1 MKCLM
6 PLTLALSLSATP
18 MLAQEQMIVEQI
30 PTTAVGT
37 QLVIGGYTYVAIG
50 LGVLALVA
58 VAGGD
63 SGSSTSGTN

>member
-1 MKCLM
+1 MKRLI
-6 PLTLALSLSATP
+6 PLAFALSLTATP
-18 MLAQEQMIVEQI
+18 TLAQEQMIVEQI

-50 LGVLALVA
+50 LGVLVLATVA
-58 VAGGD
+58 SGD